1 MKGDDM
7 QLIRQHNR
15 SERGQTLLE
24 FALVLPFL
32 MVLGVGV
39 IDVGRA
45 IYYTIA
51 VNNAAAAGVEYG
63 SKDPIY
69 ASPAHYGDMKQSA
82 QCDANGGTGN
92 NCPNG
97 ILALSNITAT
107 SGCLCDN
114 GGGTAAESC
123 SYPIVTNDCTLQCN
137 SGKVV
142 ECVQVTT
149 TASFNPIFGYP
160 GLPTSYT
167 ANGRAVMRVRR

>member
-1 MKGDDM
+1 M
-7 QLIRQHNR
+7 QLIRQNNR

-51 VNNAAAAGVEYG
+51 INNAAAAGVEYG
-63 SKDPIY
+63 STDPIS
-69 ASPAHYGDMKQSA
+69 ASPDHYVDMKKSA

-92 NCPNG
+92 ICNSG
-97 ILALSNITAT
+97 ILDLANITAT

-123 SYPIVTNDCTLQCN
+123 TYPITTNDCKLLCP
-137 SGKVV
+137 SGRIV

-149 TASFNPIFGYP
+149 TASFNPIFSYP